1 MYLGKITLLQM
12 CYHIMGSMWREQ
24 MVWHRGS
31 LVLLTHLLH
40 VVCVRGL
47 QW

>member
-1 MYLGKITLLQM
+1 MYLEKIMLLQM
-12 CYHIMGSMWREQ
+12 CYHVMGSMWKEK

-31 LVLLTHLLH
+31 LALLTHLLH